1 MLHPDARAL
10 LDLIEE
16 RGLPEMHTLSPVEA
30 RAFYRD
36 RRSFTQ
42 PPAPEVGAVRDSH
55 CEGPHGRIPLRIYRP
70 LGADASGA
78 TAPARLPALV
88 YFHGGGWTIG
98 DLDTHDVLCRQ
109 LCNGARAVVVAV
121 DYRMGPEHRFP
132 AAVDDCLAATRWVRH
147 AAHELGVDA
156 ARLAVGGDSAGANLA
171 AVVAILARDAADLP
185 IAFQLLIY
193 PATDMRRRHAS
204 HTTNGRGYLLTGE
217 TISYYHDH
225 YIGDAAHDLDWRAS
239 PLLHGDL
246 SRLPRALVVT
256 AGFDPL
262 RDEGLEYAD
271 RLVAAGNRATYVCYE
286 REIHGFITMG
296 KVIDEANS
304 AVTLC
309 AVELARAFAGPG

>member
-16 RGLPEMHTLSPVEA
+16 RGLPATHTLSPVEA

-42 PPAPEVGAVRDSH
+42 PPAPDVGAVRDAH

-70 LGADASGA
+70 IGAGAAPASG
-78 TAPARLPALV
+78 PALPALV

-109 LCNGARAVVVAV
+109 LCNGSGAVVVAV

-132 AAVDDCLAATRWVRH
+132 AAVDDCFAATRWVRH
-147 AAHELGVDA
+147 AAHELGVDT
-156 ARLAVGGDSAGANLA
+156 ARLAVGGDSAGGNLA
-171 AVVAILARDAADLP
+171 AVVAILARDSGELP
-185 IAFQLLIY
+185 IAWQLLIY
-193 PATDMRRRHAS
+193 PATDMRCRHAS
-204 HTTNGRGYLLTGE
+204 HTTNGRGYLLTTE
-217 TISYYHDH
+217 TISYYHGH
-225 YIGDAAHDLDWRAS
+225 YVADPAHDLDWRAS
-239 PLLHGDL
+239 PLLHADL
-246 SRLPRALVVT
+246 SKLPPALLLT

-286 REIHGFITMG
+286 RQIHGFITMG

-304 AVTLC
+304 AVAFC
-309 AVELARAFAGPG
+309 AAELARALAG